1 MPGGWLITASP
12 IDLTSMSDGD
22 DENQQLLIGI
32 LVDDPVI
39 ACAGYSDAPAVRLR
53 HHRPTSWWSRVGL
66 QVGEF
71 DEDPS
76 SCPLFELAYLPS
88 SGGGQVDPVR
98 TR

>member
-22 DENQQLLIGI
+22 DENQQLLIVN

-39 ACAGYSDAPAVRLR
+39 ACAGYSDAPAVRLP
-53 HHRPTSWWSRVGL
+53 HHRPTSWWSRVSL
-66 QVGEF
+66 QVGEL

-76 SCPLFELAYLPS
+76 SRPRFELA
-88 SGGGQVDPVR
+88 
-98 TR
+98 